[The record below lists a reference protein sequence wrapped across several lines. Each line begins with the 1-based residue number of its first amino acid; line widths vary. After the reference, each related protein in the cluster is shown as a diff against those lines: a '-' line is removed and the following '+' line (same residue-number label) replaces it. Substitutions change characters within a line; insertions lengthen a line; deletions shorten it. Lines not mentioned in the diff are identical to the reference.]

1 MSQLTEH
8 QSEKLSE
15 ILSYINN
22 REFHILLK
30 GSAGVGKTYLVGE
43 LIKQLE
49 RRIDKDMKEKIL
61 CSAPTHKALS
71 VIRTKVLS
79 DVNFNTVHAALNYKS
94 ITNSVTGEKQFLSR
108 PHPDYPPLKKV
119 KFWVIDE
126 ASMIDSDM
134 LDNIKEYAAKQK
146 TTVIFVGDGKQIN
159 PVGEDDSPVF
169 MQDFPTVELTEIIRQ
184 GAGNPIITLSRDL
197 DLIQSKQE
205 QLCSTEPLQGYV
217 YTMNME
223 KIINELAKVNG
234 TDEMKYLAWSN
245 MDVDRVNILVRK
257 KIYGDNPAK
266 IELGETIVFNAP
278 HKGYTT
284 NQELLVETLEKKTI
298 TMTILLEEE
307 YKKKTI
313 TEEAK
318 FTVFLINETIMV
330 LDDSSMPLFKRYAA
344 IMTKNCKQ
352 KLLTF
357 ESRNK
362 YLDTFADFKY
372 NHAITVHKSQGSTY
386 KTTILNVKNIGF
398 NSNLKEKQRLFYTG
412 VTRASDLLILYNV

>member
-8 QSEKLSE
+8 QSEKLEE
-15 ILSYINN
+15 ILSHIND
-22 REFHILLK
+22 RKFHILLK

-49 RRIDKDMKEKIL
+49 RRIDTGMREKIL

-79 DVNFNTVHAALNYKS
+79 DVKFNTIHAALSYKGV
-94 ITNSVTGEKQFLSR
+94 TNRQTGEKEFISL

-126 ASMIDSDM
+126 ASMIDSKM
-134 LDNIKEYAAKQK
+134 LENIKYYASEQK

-197 DLIQSKQE
+197 DLIHSKQE
-205 QLCSTEPLQGYV
+205 QLYSTEPLKGYV

-266 IELGETIVFNAP
+266 IELGETIVFNGP
-278 HKGYTT
+278 YKGYTT
-284 NQELLVETLEKKTI
+284 NEELLVETLEKKTV
-298 TMTILLEEE
+298 TINVTLEDGR
-307 YKKKTI
+307 KKTVS
-313 TEEAK
+313 EEAK

-330 LDDSSMPLFKRYAA
+330 LDDSSVPLFKRYAA
-344 IMTKNCKQ
+344 IMTKNCKE

-398 NSNLKEKQRLFYTG
+398 NSNLKEKTRLFYTG